1 MKTVKAVK
9 WVVAA
14 ALVCGMGAML
24 TSQLAKAH
32 SGGVSKR
39 DGCHRDKAAGN
50 MHTHKS
56 GTVKIDGICER
67 RGKITLITRE
77 VPKVVQVEKLVE
89 VKTPAEVRI
98 ERIEVKSPDVLEFDR
113 KFNQALTRLERSIAA
128 EAARRPRV
136 VEREVKVYSK
146 DPALASAA
154 CSNLRSKYLSCEG
167 RWSCDDAGVA
177 KQAIAQGCW

>member
-1 MKTVKAVK
+1 MKTVRAVK

-39 DGCHRDKAAGN
+39 DGCHRDKAVGN
-50 MHTHKS
+50 MHFHAE
-56 GTVKIDGICER
+56 GGWNVGGLCER
-67 RGKITLITRE
+67 HGKITIKTVE
-77 VPKVVQVEKLVE
+77 KVVTVQA
-89 VKTPAEVRI
+89 PAEVRI

-146 DPALASAA
+146 DPALASQA
-154 CSNLRSKYLSCEG
+154 CVGLRSEYLDCEG
-167 RWSCDDAGVA
+167 GWGCDEGKVIRR
-177 KQAIAQGCW
+177 AIAQGCF